1 MTQQQIYN
9 VGIYARLSREDEREG
24 DSVSIETQKQI
35 LLKHALEQGWHLA
48 DVYVDD
54 GWSGG
59 NFDRPDF
66 QRLIADIQSGKINL
80 VLVKDLSRFGRN
92 YIELGQY
99 TEVMFPRLGCR
110 FVALHDGVDTGR
122 GDNDIMPFKNLFNEF
137 YLRDCSKKAKASKKS
152 MAERGRYTGSYA
164 PYGYAIAQDGTHR
177 LVIDEDAAPTVRRIF
192 SLRQQGYG
200 PRRIAGLL
208 NGEQIPPP
216 SAYRRARA
224 GRRTLPGAPAW
235 NCTTVSA
242 MLSNEAY
249 IGNLVQR
256 KEETLSYKTKHRLQ
270 NPQEAWVRAEN
281 THEPIIGRPTWDAC
295 AQLAARAQK
304 TRSGRAGEPH
314 LFAGLL
320 FCGACGSGLRANTD
334 RRSGGGSCVRYVC
347 GRYQT
352 GGRAACSIHS
362 VREEAL
368 CQLLR
373 EDIQRLLPDKK
384 RDDKA
389 LRQLVCSRLRE
400 NAGAHHRADRVRLE
414 QLQARLEELAQI
426 ACSLYEDKALGRIP
440 EQSYHEMIGRY
451 HKEREAK
458 TEELRMLERKLQ
470 SAGQDNDH
478 IDALA
483 EALKRR
489 AAAEELDRAILL
501 ALIGK
506 IVVDE
511 KREAGGRREQRIEIF
526 YRSL

>member
-1 MTQQQIYN
+1 MQQQTYN

-35 LLKHALEQGWHLA
+35 LLKHVREQGWHLA
-48 DVYVDD
+48 DIYADD
-54 GWSGG
+54 GYTGG

-66 QRLIADIQSGKINL
+66 QRLIADVQSGKINL

-137 YLRDCSKKAKASKKS
+137 YLRDCSRKAKASKKS

-177 LVIDEDAAPTVRRIF
+177 LVVDEDAAPIVRRIF
-192 SLRQQGYG
+192 SLRRQGYG

-224 GRRTLPGAPAW
+224 DRRSPPGAPAW

-256 KEETLSYKTKHRLQ
+256 KEETLSYKSKHRLK
-270 NPQEAWVRAEN
+270 NSEEDWVRAEN
-281 THEPIIGRPTWDAC
+281 THEPIIDRPTWDAC
-295 AQLAARAQK
+295 MQLAARAQK

-320 FCGACGSGLRANTD
+320 FCGDCGCGLRANID

-368 CQLLR
+368 RQLLR
-373 EDIQRLLPDKK
+373 EDIQRRLPGKT
-384 RDDKA
+384 RDEEA
-389 LRQLVCSRLRE
+389 IRQLVLKRLRE
-400 NAGAHHRADRVRLE
+400 NAGERHRADRARSK
-414 QLQARLEELAQI
+414 QLQSRLEELAQI
-426 ACSLYEDKALGRIP
+426 VCSLYEDKALGRIP
-440 EQSYHEMIGRY
+440 EQSYREMIDRY
-451 HKEREAK
+451 HKEQEAK
-458 TEELRMLERKLQ
+458 IDELRVLERKLQ
-470 SAGQDNDH
+470 SAGQDRGG
-478 IDALA
+478 IGALA
-483 EALKRR
+483 EAVKRR
-489 AAAEELDRAILL
+489 AAGEELDRAILL

-506 IVVDE
+506 IVVGE
-511 KREAGGRREQRIEIF
+511 KQEAGGRREQRIEIF